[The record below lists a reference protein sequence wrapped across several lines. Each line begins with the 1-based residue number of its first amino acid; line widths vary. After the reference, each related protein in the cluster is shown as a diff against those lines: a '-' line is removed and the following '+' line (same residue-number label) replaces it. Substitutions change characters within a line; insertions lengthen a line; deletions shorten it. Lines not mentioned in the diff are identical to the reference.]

1 MPRQPDDYGNAQ
13 SELEMLEHVMNSM
26 IQNTFS
32 SFFRGMMGPSIF
44 DNDNG
49 RNVTIIETTGGNQE
63 NVAGPMD
70 DFGGSDFRKLASKS
84 RNNKDNNNN
93 DNTFHDRRPDQSPLV
108 VDNSRQPPSDNV
120 PIHRRDDANGMSVST
135 PPMVGLMQ
143 LLFGNHADLS
153 GPSIQSEMDP
163 YNKAPREGSI
173 IDLLTSHDE
182 GFFSTQPPVVSNE
195 GNGQGSWSSFTS
207 TSQRRIIRPDGTEE
221 TFITRSSN
229 GITETVKRITHPDGT
244 VEETRETGNKNHDG
258 MMTGRPWKLLSN
270 QDNHATSQPPKMPEN
285 NIPTAQNNT
294 GILSGLWK
302 RWFG

>member
-1 MPRQPDDYGNAQ
+1 MKFGLADNRNFRPPPPSITFDAMPRQPDDYGNAQ

-49 RNVTIIETTGGNQE
+49 RNVTFIETTGGNQE

-84 RNNKDNNNN
+84 RHNKDNNNN

-120 PIHRRDDANGMSVST
+120 PIHRRDDANGMSVNT

-195 GNGQGSWSSFTS
+195 GNGQGSVSV
-207 TSQRRIIRPDGTEE
+207 I
-221 TFITRSSN
+221 
-229 GITETVKRITHPDGT
+229 V
-244 VEETRETGNKNHDG
+244 
-258 MMTGRPWKLLSN
+258 
-270 QDNHATSQPPKMPEN
+270 
-285 NIPTAQNNT
+285 
-294 GILSGLWK
+294 
-302 RWFG
+302 